1 MKKYVLAIMKKKFI
15 RNVVLVVTGTAS
27 AQLVTMLLSPII
39 TRLYGPE
46 AYGHMGVFLAI
57 VGVIAPVAAL
67 TYPIAIVLPK
77 KEKGGYKYCQVITV
91 YYSCYSG
98 SDLYAINIF

>member
-77 KEKGGYKYCQVITV
+77 KEREAISIAKLSLYITV
-91 YYSCYSG
+91 ARAAVTFMLLIY
-98 SDLYAINIF
+98 F